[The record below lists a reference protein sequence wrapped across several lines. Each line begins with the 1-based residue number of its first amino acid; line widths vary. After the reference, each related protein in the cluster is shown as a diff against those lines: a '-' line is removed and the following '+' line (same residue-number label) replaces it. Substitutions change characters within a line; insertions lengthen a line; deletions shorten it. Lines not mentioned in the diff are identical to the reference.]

1 MLVKGI
7 AKWAHVQ
14 KPDDRF
20 PPAKYSIMLEVDD
33 DAAKELRDAG
43 LRVKKEADKNVFKV
57 KRNVLR
63 VDGSEAG
70 KPAVVNAQAEPFNE
84 LIGNGSKVIVQIK
97 PYEYNNNFGSGVSA
111 DLVGVQ
117 VVDLVPY
124 DGDAGSLEFKPVEE
138 L

>member
-1 MLVKGI
+1 MLVRGI
-7 AKWAHVQ
+7 AQWAHIQ

-20 PPAKYSIMLEVDD
+20 PPAKYSITLQVDD
-33 DAAKELRDAG
+33 DTAKELRDAG
-43 LRVKKEADKNVFKV
+43 LRVKKENNQNVFKV

-63 VDGSEAG
+63 VDGTEAG
-70 KPAVVNAQAEPFNE
+70 KPTVVDAKTEPFNE
-84 LIGNGSKVIVQIK
+84 LIGNGSDVMVQIR

-117 VVDLVPY
+117 VLELVPY
-124 DGDAGSLEFKPVEE
+124 EGGDGGLEFKPMEE

>member
-7 AKWAHVQ
+7 AKWAHIQ

-20 PPAKYSIMLEVDD
+20 PPAKYSITLEVEDD
-33 DAAKELRDAG
+33 TAKELRDAG
-43 LRVKKEADKNVFKV
+43 LRVKKENDKNVFKV

-63 VDGSEAG
+63 VDGTEAG
-70 KPAVVNAQAEPFNE
+70 QPAVVDAKTEPFND
-84 LIGNGSKVIVQIK
+84 LIGNGSEVIVQIR

-117 VVDLVPY
+117 VVTLVPY
-124 DGDAGSLEFKPVEE
+124 EGDGGGMEFKPVEE